1 MWPYAKQQG
10 HFIRGTL
17 PVTPAFSKPL
27 GSAPLLDDAAVS
39 VPAPTGMAASVCVSA
54 VGLVAVL
61 GAVVVP
67 VVVFSAR
74 VVGP

>member
-17 PVTPAFSKPL
+17 PVAPAFSEPL

-39 VPAPTGMAASVCVSA
+39 VPAPTGIFFFYLKYIHEQDK
-54 VGLVAVL
+54 GVAGVE
-61 GAVVVP
+61 
-67 VVVFSAR
+67 
-74 VVGP
+74 